1 MSEIKPSNLV
11 GKDVNPES
19 LQRPKRR
26 IFRSEQKMAILD
38 EIDTSPHQ
46 VGLILR
52 REGIYSSHLF
62 QWRRWR
68 EKMGKGSTKDVHNN
82 LAKATRK
89 IASLELKL
97 KKAELIIDIQKK
109 ISEMMQLDQNQENQ
123 CDVP

>member
-1 MSEIKPSNLV
+1 MSEPKPSNLV

-19 LQRPKRR
+19 LQRPQRR
-26 IFRSEQKMAILD
+26 IFRCEQKMAILD
-38 EIDTSPHQ
+38 EIDASPDK

-62 QWRRWR
+62 QWRCWR
-68 EKMGKGSTKDVHNN
+68 EKMGKGSTKDIHND

-109 ISEMMQLDQNQENQ
+109 ISEMIEFEWNQGNQ
-123 CDVP
+123 CEMP